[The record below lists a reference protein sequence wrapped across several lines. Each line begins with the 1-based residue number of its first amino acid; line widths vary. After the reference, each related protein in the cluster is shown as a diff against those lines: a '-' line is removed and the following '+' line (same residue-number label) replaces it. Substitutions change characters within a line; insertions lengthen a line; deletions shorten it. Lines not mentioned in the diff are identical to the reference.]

1 MQTLLLSALLAALLQ
16 WPSQAFRAP
25 LPVARRS
32 SRLFMSISGDPLNV
46 KGLQELQQS
55 FNFSVEALP
64 PPMPYQERKALWTD
78 ISKMESRLS
87 RAVNAEKF
95 ELASQLRE
103 ELDEMRSK
111 DRYKVLEDFF
121 EKALGVQEMEQA
133 KVIQK
138 LMIEV
143 GAPPELPVSR
153 RPWGGGSRRLTRESR
168 DADDASPMT
177 GTGPGY
183 LENPQ
188 RRERKPIRSGNRG
201 RSSLPEELRAGIEA
215 KDTSRAMTDDVLVE
229 VRSFYSPEQSKPAQN
244 EFMFLYR
251 VRITNKGDRTVRL
264 LQRKWEI
271 ESASG
276 GKEIAQGP
284 GVIGTQPFLE
294 PGQSFEYT
302 SAVPIRGR
310 VARRSG
316 AAVVG
321 RMSGVYVMR
330 VEEDES
336 GKGSSDP
343 FEVRIAPF
351 YLLLKDNEEN

>member
-1 MQTLLLSALLAALLQ
+1 
-16 WPSQAFRAP
+16 
-25 LPVARRS
+25 
-32 SRLFMSISGDPLNV
+32 
-46 KGLQELQQS
+46 
-55 FNFSVEALP
+55 
-64 PPMPYQERKALWTD
+64 
-78 ISKMESRLS
+78 
-87 RAVNAEKF
+87 
-95 ELASQLRE
+95 
-103 ELDEMRSK
+103 
-111 DRYKVLEDFF
+111 
-121 EKALGVQEMEQA
+121 
-133 KVIQK
+133 
-138 LMIEV
+138 
-143 GAPPELPVSR
+143 
-153 RPWGGGSRRLTRESR
+153 
-168 DADDASPMT
+168 
-177 GTGPGY
+177 
-183 LENPQ
+183 
-188 RRERKPIRSGNRG
+188 
-201 RSSLPEELRAGIEA
+201 
-215 KDTSRAMTDDVLVE
+215 MTDDVLVE

>member
-25 LPVARRS
+25 LPVARRCVASLRVCPAAKPRGTRPCLTPFPSRFAAESHRS
-32 SRLFMSISGDPLNV
+32 SRLFMSISEDPLNV

-215 KDTSRAMTDDVLVE
+215 KDTSRV
-229 VRSFYSPEQSKPAQN
+229 S
-244 EFMFLYR
+244 
-251 VRITNKGDRTVRL
+251 
-264 LQRKWEI
+264 LQF
-271 ESASG
+271 SALMRMRM
-276 GKEIAQGP
+276 
-284 GVIGTQPFLE
+284 V
-294 PGQSFEYT
+294 
-302 SAVPIRGR
+302 
-310 VARRSG
+310 VALW
-316 AAVVG
+316 
-321 RMSGVYVMR
+321 M
-330 VEEDES
+330 
-336 GKGSSDP
+336 
-343 FEVRIAPF
+343 
-351 YLLLKDNEEN
+351 